1 MRQGFVYIMANA
13 GNTVLYVGV
22 TNNLR
27 RRFQEHKQGLVEGFT
42 KRYKVVKLVYYEIF
56 GNIEDAIKR
65 EKQIKNWRR
74 KWKAELVEGFNPEW
88 RDLSE
93 DVGV

>member
-1 MRQGFVYIMANA
+1 MTNA

-22 TNNLR
+22 TNNLMWR
-27 RRFQEHKQGLVEGFT
+27 LQEHKQGLVEGFT
-42 KRYKVVKLVYYEIF
+42 KGYKVVKLVYYEMF

-74 KWKAELVEGFNPEW
+74 KWKAELVEGLNPEW